1 VLRKILIK
9 EDKSMKSKHLFQI
22 FVLLAVLFSTIGSA
36 QSVQAQPDLQAPD
49 PVVIIRELTFW
60 DATYTGYV
68 DASRYE
74 KWPFVFDATYEFTIT
89 VTPTSGDLVPLLLL
103 LDGSG
108 TEITSATGTLS
119 STQPAGNYSVQ
130 VQPQSGSGFYEL
142 MIREVDG
149 QAQGAV
155 SNEVTPTSLL
165 VGETAVFTIGLNEV
179 PAAGYASAEF
189 TCTYDPTLVAV
200 SNIVITGLFGTD
212 PATAIYD
219 PQDGNLIVAI
229 AGSNGQKATAAG
241 AAFTFSAT
249 GLQAGQATVECSARV
264 SLGDDGLTDLPAA
277 GATLTITD
285 VVVVEDGTLAGQVI
299 AGKTVTVSVYNPDDS
314 LAASATANPD
324 GTFSLTVPAGTY
336 TVAAT
341 ASGSLSAE
349 GPAVIIAD
357 QTTTM
362 PTINLIA
369 GDIDGNGV
377 IDQFDALT
385 IGMSY
390 NTAAPDAADLN
401 ADGIINVLDLEI
413 LAANYRETGPTA
425 WQ

>member
-1 VLRKILIK
+1 
-9 EDKSMKSKHLFQI
+9 
-22 FVLLAVLFSTIGSA
+22 
-36 QSVQAQPDLQAPD
+36 
-49 PVVIIRELTFW
+49 
-60 DATYTGYV
+60 
-68 DASRYE
+68 
-74 KWPFVFDATYEFTIT
+74 
-89 VTPTSGDLVPLLLL
+89 
-103 LDGSG
+103 
-108 TEITSATGTLS
+108 
-119 STQPAGNYSVQ
+119 
-130 VQPQSGSGFYEL
+130 
-142 MIREVDG
+142 
-149 QAQGAV
+149 
-155 SNEVTPTSLL
+155 
-165 VGETAVFTIGLNEV
+165 
-179 PAAGYASAEF
+179 
-189 TCTYDPTLVAV
+189 VAV